1 MRNSVIVATLVVC
14 AACTSDSTPTPP
26 LAPRAS
32 ATVVRAPL
40 GEDQR
45 VTAATDLARL
55 YAKSKLAAW
64 DVTAVAIGSDCGIL
78 FVATPVVME
87 ETMVAAM
94 HYGAGSYRVIE
105 GGIDRY
111 SRQSRFRGVVYRDGS
126 GMVWP
131 YGDASKTEPLTPC
144 R

>member
-1 MRNSVIVATLVVC
+1 MRNHVIVATLIVC
-14 AACTSDSTPTPP
+14 LACSSDSTPTPP
-26 LAPRAS
+26 IARGAS
-32 ATVVRAPL
+32 AVVRAPL
-40 GEDQR
+40 SDDQR
-45 VTAATDLARL
+45 VVAAGDLARL
-55 YAKSKLAAW
+55 YAKSKLARW
-64 DVTAVAIGSDCGIL
+64 DVTAAAAGADCGIL
-78 FVATPVVME
+78 LVATPVVME

-94 HYGAGSYRVIE
+94 HYGAGSYKVME

>member
-1 MRNSVIVATLVVC
+1 MRNLVIVATLVVC
-14 AACTSDSTPTPP
+14 VACSSDSTPPPP
-26 LAPRAS
+26 LARGAS
-32 ATVVRAPL
+32 AAVVRGPA

-45 VTAATDLARL
+45 VTAAGDLARL

-64 DVTAVAIGSDCGIL
+64 DVSAVAIGSDCGIL

-94 HYGAGSYRVIE
+94 HYGAGSYEVYQ
-105 GGIDRY
+105 GGIARF
-111 SRQSRFRGVVYRDGS
+111 SQQANFRGVVYRDGS

-131 YGDASKTEPLTPC
+131 YGEASKTEPLTPC